1 MAEDLY
7 QRKDVGAHRQ
17 GPMRWLRLRLLAVA
31 FCFVAAT
38 AFSALMQI
46 GVSVESRW
54 AHAASGLVIEAA
66 QAGKRLHRR
75 KREDWRDDWRDDN
88 DRQEQPQT
96 KADNQEQPQTRA
108 DRQEQPQTKAD
119 NQGQSQTKADG
130 EGQPQ
135 NKNADNKVDGDD
147 RSTGSARNAESTP
160 DRTSRNPGSV
170 RQAQSAEPPKTSAE
184 PPKTVVEAAK
194 RLFKWMQPAPQAIP
208 PWPEAKVTRAPREDT
223 DALPPPGKLAQKT
236 QAPAREETGKSP
248 PQGKLAQKLQPAKR
262 PASRSGPGDIL
273 AGPGTHRP
281 NELLVLNPSTA
292 VLGVLRARGWREDRG
307 AARGVVRLFSES
319 ENALAAREKLESQ
332 FQGTHFGLNFVYYH
346 VESDGV
352 TRRSSDAVARV
363 GSCDPQRCYAP
374 ALIDWRADL
383 AACAAGVKIGII
395 DTAVDEA
402 HPALAWKKL
411 KVLRAPDQ
419 KPADMEPHW
428 HGTGVVSLLTGHP
441 KSSTPGLVPDAD
453 YVITDAFFTNTLGQR
468 ETDTYRLLWALNELE
483 QRGAQVVNMSLSG
496 PRDELVRQRLV
507 ELSKK
512 GMVFVAAAGN
522 GGDKAPPAYP
532 AAYKDEVIAVT
543 AVDRNQLTYK
553 HANQGDYIDVAAPGV
568 RVWTALPNNKEG
580 AQSGTSFAAP
590 FVTAIV
596 AAIYK
601 KALLPAM
608 NRAHETRT
616 PEAVTLAH
624 LLTEKVV
631 RDSTVGLVRA
641 PANCAGERR
650 QVPTA
655 RLAPAIELSR
665 WLTRVEFVSS
675 GPRN

>member
-1 MAEDLY
+1 VAEDLY
-7 QRKDVGAHRQ
+7 QRKDVGARRQ

-31 FCFVAAT
+31 LCFVAAT

-54 AHAASGLVIEAA
+54 AHAAGGVFIDAA
-66 QAGKRLHRR
+66 QAEKRLHRR
-75 KREDWRDDWRDDN
+75 RREDWRDDN

-96 KADNQEQPQTRA
+96 KADNQ
-108 DRQEQPQTKAD
+108 
-119 NQGQSQTKADG
+119 GQSQAKADG

-135 NKNADNKVDGDD
+135 AKNADNKADSEGPPQAKNADNKADDED
-147 RSTGSARNAESTP
+147 RSPGSARNADSTP
-160 DRTSRNPGSV
+160 GKTSRNPGSA
-170 RQAQSAEPPKTSAE
+170 RQAQSAEPPKT
-184 PPKTVVEAAK
+184 VVDAVK
-194 RLFKWMQPAPQAIP
+194 RLLKWMQPVPRAIP
-208 PWPEAKVTRAPREDT
+208 PWPPAKVTRAPREDT

-236 QAPAREETGKSP
+236 QAPKREEAGTSP
-248 PQGKLAQKLQPAKR
+248 PQGKLAQKPQPAKR
-262 PASRSGPGDIL
+262 PANRSGPGDIL
-273 AGPGTHRP
+273 AGPGTYRR
-281 NELLVLNPSTA
+281 NELLVMGANRA
-292 VLGVLRARGWREDRG
+292 VLQGLRARGWQENPG
-307 AARGVVRLFSES
+307 AAPGVVRLVSVSED
-319 ENALAAREKLESQ
+319 ALDARKQLGAE
-332 FQGTHFGLNFVYYH
+332 FQGARFELNRVYYH
-346 VESDGV
+346 LESDGV
-352 TRRSSDAVARV
+352 TRRSSDA
-363 GSCDPQRCYAP
+363 CDPQRCYAP

-411 KVLRAPDQ
+411 RVLPAPDQ

-428 HGTGVVSLLTGHP
+428 HGTGVVSLLAGHP
-441 KSSTPGLVPDAD
+441 KSRTPGLVPDAD
-453 YVITDAFFTNTLGQR
+453 YVIANAFFTNRLGQR
-468 ETDTYRLLWALNELE
+468 ETDTDRLLWALNELE
-483 QRGAQVVNMSLSG
+483 RHDAQVVNMSLSG

-507 ELSKK
+507 ELSRK

-568 RVWTALPNNKEG
+568 RIWTALPNNKEG
-580 AQSGTSFAAP
+580 AQTGTSFAAP
-590 FVTAIV
+590 FVTAII

-601 KALLPAM
+601 KALLPASD
-608 NRAHETRT
+608 RAHGIRI
-616 PEAVTLAH
+616 PEALTLAH
-624 LLTEKVV
+624 LSTEKVV

-665 WLTRVEFVSS
+665 WLTRVEYVSS
-675 GPRN
+675 RSGN